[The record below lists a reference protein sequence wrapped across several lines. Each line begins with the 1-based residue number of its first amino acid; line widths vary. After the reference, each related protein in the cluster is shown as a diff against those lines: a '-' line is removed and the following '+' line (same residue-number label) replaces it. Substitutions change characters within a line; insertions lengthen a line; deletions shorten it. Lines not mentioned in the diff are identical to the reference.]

1 MTEFEQ
7 HFSHYCLMRCNA
19 YSAIEISSSGSAQRR
34 INESFLNQT
43 CPTRAVFH
51 SAPRADRQLAG
62 WAAKAARASDQER
75 CQAVPA
81 ATAPVA
87 RV

>member
-19 YSAIEISSSGSAQRR
+19 YSAIEISSSGSAQRCV
-34 INESFLNQT
+34 NGLCLNRT
-43 CPTRAVFH
+43 FSTRAAFH
-51 SAPRADRQLAG
+51 SAPQADRQLAG
-62 WAAKAARASDQER
+62 WAVKAARASDQER